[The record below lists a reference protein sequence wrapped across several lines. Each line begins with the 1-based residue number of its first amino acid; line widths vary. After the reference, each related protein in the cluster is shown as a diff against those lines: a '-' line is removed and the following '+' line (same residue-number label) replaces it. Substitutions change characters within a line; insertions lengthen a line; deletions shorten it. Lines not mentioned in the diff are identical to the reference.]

1 MKRMNNRIFG
11 DIRYHSENLFI
22 LGNKSPDGAVVS
34 SLPFGSEE
42 TTRELLHFP
51 VIGNT
56 FTAPSLPFTGF
67 VGAVAPGFILFY
79 IAFQHLLIS
88 SLFRRNKESS
98 RIPGFE
104 GSSKRMIAKMIGF
117 IFFHSTP

>member
-1 MKRMNNRIFG
+1 MNNRIFG

-22 LGNKSPDGAVVS
+22 LGNKSTDRTVVS

-56 FTAPSLPFTGF
+56 FTALSLPFTGF
-67 VGAVAPGFILFY
+67 VGAVAPGFVLFD
-79 IAFQHLLIS
+79 IAFEHQSQILLFKS
-88 SLFRRNKESS
+88 ETG
-98 RIPGFE
+98 GFE
-104 GSSKRMIAKMIGF
+104 GSRGRRF
-117 IFFHSTP
+117 Q

>member
-22 LGNKSPDGAVVS
+22 FRDEAPDRSVVS
-34 SLPFGSEE
+34 SLPFRREE

-67 VGAVAPGFILFY
+67 VGAVAPGFVLFD
-79 IAFQHLLIS
+79 IAFEHQSQSLLFKS
-88 SLFRRNKESS
+88 QLG
-98 RIPGFE
+98 GFE
-104 GSSKRMIAKMIGF
+104 GSSEKMIPQMIVL
-117 IFFHSTP
+117 IFFYSTP